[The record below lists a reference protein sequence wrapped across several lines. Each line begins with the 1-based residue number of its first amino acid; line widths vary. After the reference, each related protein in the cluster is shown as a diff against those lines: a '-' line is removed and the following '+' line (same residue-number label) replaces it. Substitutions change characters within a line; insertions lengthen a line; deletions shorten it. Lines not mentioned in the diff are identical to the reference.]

1 MSLPGTLGSA
11 DDPGA
16 VPGGELPLRL
26 RSFWQVKMAG
36 TPAAIGIF
44 FVAYFWVLTHPLFPV
59 FVMPLTAIDRA
70 IDLRPEALP
79 AYLSLWVYVSIA
91 PALLKTGRD
100 LLLYGLAA
108 FALSA
113 TGLAIFILWPTTVP
127 VSAVDWATHSSI
139 AFLKTVDAAANAC
152 PSLHV
157 AFGAFTA
164 LWLDRTLREMRAP
177 VLLRPLNAVWCVAIA
192 WSTIALRQHVFLDV
206 LAGALLGIAVGLVS
220 LRIARPRRASLPL
233 QVRPATD
240 P

>member
-1 MSLPGTLGSA
+1 MSVPGTLDSA

-26 RSFWQVKMAG
+26 RSFWQVKMVA
-36 TPAAIGIF
+36 TPAAIGAF
-44 FVAYFWVLTHPLFPV
+44 FVAYFWVLRHPLFPV
-59 FVMPLTAIDRA
+59 SVMPLTVVDRA

-100 LLLYGLAA
+100 LVLYGLAA

-127 VSAVDWATHSSI
+127 VSTVDWATHSSI

-220 LRIARPRRASLPL
+220 LRIARPRWASPPL